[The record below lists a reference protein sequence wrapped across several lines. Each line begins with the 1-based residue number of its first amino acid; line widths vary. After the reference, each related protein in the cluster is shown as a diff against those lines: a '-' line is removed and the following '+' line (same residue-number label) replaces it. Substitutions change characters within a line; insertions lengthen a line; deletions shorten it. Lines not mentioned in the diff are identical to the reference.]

1 MKRDYTKPNQRR
13 RAKDADIGDNA
24 AAAVKVYSQDVIP
37 LERKED
43 LEDDDEIILERPS
56 DLQVVQNNYGLK
68 GTAANKA
75 KVGVAKNI
83 ANQGIVVLDTKNQA
97 VVSDTR
103 PQSQLTKKI
112 VYDDSN
118 FQCNKKLPNS

>member
-103 PQSQLTKKI
+103 PQSQLAKKI